1 MYAREKCRKNNKQG
15 LYLLDLDKWMGVE
28 DEIMI
33 CVASQLLS
41 HQSYS
46 FIVLITS
53 FSMIKENRP
62 SRKKFVD
69 ERRERERKRQIE
81 RERER
86 MREHWRM
93 TLRPSQETK

>member
-1 MYAREKCRKNNKQG
+1 
-15 LYLLDLDKWMGVE
+15 
-28 DEIMI
+28 
-33 CVASQLLS
+33 
-41 HQSYS
+41 
-46 FIVLITS
+46 
-53 FSMIKENRP
+53 MIKENRP